1 MTQLKSD
8 FLQILTERGFIHQV
22 TDLEGLD
29 AKLTEK
35 SDTPFTAYIGF
46 DCTGASLHV
55 GSLVQI
61 MMLRWLQKCGH
72 KPIVLLGGGTT
83 KIGDPSGKDESRLL
97 LDDARIAEN
106 MRGIGSIFNQFL
118 TFGDGGSDAK
128 LVDNAEWL
136 DALEYIPF
144 LREIGTHF
152 TINRM
157 MTFDSVKLRLD
168 REQPLTF
175 LEFNYMILQA
185 YDFMELGKRYNCALQ
200 MGGSDQWG
208 NIVNGMELGRR
219 AAGLDLFGL
228 TTPLI
233 TTADGKKMGKTADG
247 AIWLNESSLPAYD
260 YWQFWRN
267 TQDGDVGRFLKLFTD
282 LPLDEIARLEAL
294 EGSEIN
300 EAKVILANAATAM
313 CRGEEAAQ
321 KAHATA
327 TETFARGGA
336 GADLPTI
343 MVASDRLNAGIN
355 VTDLFVEAG
364 LAASKGEFR
373 RLVKQGGAKLNDAR
387 IDDPDMVVGTDA
399 LQDGKVKL
407 SMGKKKHALVK
418 PE

>member
-1 MTQLKSD
+1 MAAK
-8 FLQILTERGFIHQV
+8 EK
-22 TDLEGLD
+22 EGPI
-29 AKLTEK
+29 
-35 SDTPFTAYIGF
+35 SAYIGF
-46 DCTGASLHV
+46 DCTGTSLHV

-83 KIGDPSGKDESRLL
+83 RIGDPSGKDESRKLL
-97 LDDARIAEN
+97 TDDDIARN
-106 MRGIGSIFNQFL
+106 MTGIKTIFDQFL
-118 TFGDGGSDAK
+118 TFGDASSDATM
-128 LVDNAEWL
+128 VNNAEWL
-136 DALEYIPF
+136 DELEYISF

-185 YDFMELGKRYNCALQ
+185 YDFMELGKRYDCSLQ

-219 AAGLDLFGL
+219 AAGLSLFGL

-247 AIWLNESSLPAYD
+247 AVWLNEGSLPAYD

-267 TQDGDVGRFLKLFTD
+267 TQDADVGKFLRLFTE
-282 LPLDEIARLEAL
+282 LPLDEVRRLEAL

-300 EAKVILANAATAM
+300 EAKIVLANEATKM
-313 CRGEEAAQ
+313 CRGEDAAQ
-321 KAHATA
+321 NAFNTA
-327 TETFARGGA
+327 KETFEKGGA

-343 MVASDRLNAGIN
+343 SMGICQFSEGVN
-355 VTDLFVEAG
+355 IVDLFVDAG
-364 LAASKGEFR
+364 LGASKGEVR
-373 RLVKQGGAKLNDAR
+373 RLIKQGGAKLNDA
-387 IDDPDMVVGTDA
+387 
-399 LQDGKVKL
+399 KVDSADYLVSADVFENGQIKL
-407 SMGKKKHALVK
+407 SAGKKRHALVK
-418 PE
+418 IA